1 ALAMTAGYCGTLL
14 TPMAAN
20 FNALPA
26 SLMEMKN
33 PYGVI
38 KEQAPMATVMILV
51 HIALMYFW
59 AF

>member
-1 ALAMTAGYCGTLL
+1 AMTGGFCGTLL

-26 SLMEMKN
+26 ALLEMKDEL
-33 PYGVI
+33 GVI
-38 KEQAPMATVMILV
+38 KAQIPMALMLIIAHIL
-51 HIALMYFW
+51 LMYVL

>member
-1 ALAMTAGYCGTLL
+1 MTAGYCGTLL

-26 SLMEMKN
+26 SLMDMKS

-38 KEQAPMATVMILV
+38 KEQAVIAFLMIVV
-51 HIALMYFW
+51 HIVLMYFW